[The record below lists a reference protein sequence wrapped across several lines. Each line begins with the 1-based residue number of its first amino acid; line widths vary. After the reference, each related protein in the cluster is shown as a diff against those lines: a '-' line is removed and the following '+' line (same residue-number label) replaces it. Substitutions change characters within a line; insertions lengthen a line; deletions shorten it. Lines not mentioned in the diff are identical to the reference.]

1 MENRRFSIFIPVS
14 GINDQKPRLRVLQ
27 RAPPQARLF
36 YSKISSQQSAI
47 SCQLREVSL
56 RIASKSVARNIV
68 PQASIGLCKESGFKK
83 GGLKFKPTMFNRK
96 EK

>member
-68 PQASIGLCKESGFKK
+68 ESGFKK